1 MVFYADSGARLTE
14 GVKGTFTP
22 EIWEAQ
28 LLQDL
33 EEQTVFASPRIVN
46 TQYEGEFHKGGDTV
60 RIPHFVDTV
69 EDKGLVKAY
78 GSIGDADHAQLEYMR
93 MTVQKGSSF
102 HLEIDSLDQFFTQ
115 PGIDKFANLIR
126 QRARKTAHALDKL
139 VARTI
144 NHATAGKDF
153 NSVEDESKAA
163 QMTDIET
170 GPIDALDSIDLAD
183 PKAVYNSVVE
193 MLEELDIRSVPEDR
207 WLMVSPKVRSS
218 LLKSEMFIDASKFGS
233 AVIPT
238 GQIGS
243 ILGVPVYVTSAL
255 GNHARPDRQRH
266 PLINPAHAEGAGID
280 MVMGATN
287 AVSVVTPYAQM
298 ETYQPEKKFTHAV
311 KSRLFY
317 DAKVLRPEQMLIVP
331 SKAADP
337 APPKTTKVSKATA

>member
-1 MVFYADSGARLTE
+1 MAFYADNGARLTE

-22 EIWEAQ
+22 EIYEAQ

-46 TQYEGEFHKGGDTV
+46 TAYEGEFHKGGDSV

-69 EDKGLVKAY
+69 EDKGAVKAY
-78 GSIGDADHAQLEYMR
+78 GSIAEADHAQLEYMR

-115 PGIDKFANLIR
+115 KGIDKFSNLVR

-144 NHATAGKDF
+144 NHGVGSGMDF
-153 NSVEDESKAA
+153 NSVEDESQAA
-163 QMTDIET
+163 QMTPLEG
-170 GPIDALDSIDLAD
+170 GPIDALDPIDLAD
-183 PKAVYNSVVE
+183 PKAVYNSIVD
-193 MLEELDIRSVPEDR
+193 MLEELDIRSAPQDR
-207 WLMVSPKVRSS
+207 WIMASPKVRSS

-233 AVIPT
+233 AVVPT

-243 ILGVPVYVTSAL
+243 ILGMPVYVTSAL
-255 GNHARPDRQRH
+255 GSHTRPDRKRH
-266 PLINPAHAEGAGID
+266 PLINPAHTEGAGID

-287 AVSVVTPYAQM
+287 AVSVVTPFAQM
-298 ETYQPEKKFTHAV
+298 ETYKPEKKFTHAV

-317 DAKVLRPEQMLIVP
+317 DAKVMRPEQMLVVP
-331 SKAADP
+331 SKAP
-337 APPKTTKVSKATA
+337 TPPKTVKATKAAE

>member
-1 MVFYADSGARLTE
+1 MVFYADNGARLTE

-22 EIWEAQ
+22 EIWEAK

-33 EEQTVFASPRIVN
+33 EEQTVFASPRICN
-46 TQYEGEFHKGGDTV
+46 TEYEGEFHKGGDTV

-78 GSIGDADHAQLEYMR
+78 GEIGSADHAQLEYMR

-115 PGIDKFANLIR
+115 PGIDKFSNLIR

-144 NHATAGKDF
+144 NHATANGKDF
-153 NSVEDESKAA
+153 NSVEDESQAA
-163 QMTDIET
+163 QMKDLEG
-170 GPIDALDSIDLAD
+170 GPIDEFDAIDLAD
-183 PKAVYNSVVE
+183 PKAVYNTVVDL
-193 MLEELDIRSVPEDR
+193 MEELDVRSVPAER

-218 LLKSEMFIDASKFGS
+218 ILKSDMFIDASKLGH
-233 AVIPT
+233 AVIPN
-238 GQIGS
+238 GNIGE

-255 GNHARPDRQRH
+255 GSHTRPDRKKH
-266 PLINPAHAEGAGID
+266 PLINPAHTEGSGID

-287 AVSVVTPYAQM
+287 AVSVVTPMAQM
-298 ETYQPEKKFTHAV
+298 DTYKPEKKFTDAV
-311 KSRLFY
+311 KSRLYY
-317 DAKVLRPEQMLIVP
+317 DAKVMRPEQMLIVASKP
-331 SKAADP
+331 KPEVPKTKAA
-337 APPKTTKVSKATA
+337 KTA